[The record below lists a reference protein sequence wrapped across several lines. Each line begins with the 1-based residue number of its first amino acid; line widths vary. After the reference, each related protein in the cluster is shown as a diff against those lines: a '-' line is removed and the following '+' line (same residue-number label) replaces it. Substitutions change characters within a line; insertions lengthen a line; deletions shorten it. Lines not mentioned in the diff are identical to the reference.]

1 MDVAAVI
8 EKPKNFFDRQ
18 LIAIAHAFFLYSV
31 WVNNIYINVKDIIP
45 KERAGTS

>member
-1 MDVAAVI
+1 MSAVMK
-8 EKPKNFFDRQ
+8 EPENLLFRQ
-18 LIAIAHAFFLYSV
+18 FIGIARDFFLYSV